1 MKNSQ
6 NYIRITT
13 LSAAAM
19 LMATPAL
26 AQSTD
31 QERADSPTVME
42 QTKSD
47 QDTVKEQK
55 SAPDAV
61 MEQKSAPDA
70 KSDATDAQN
79 TDATAETTV
88 RLGQVVWSSDGKEL
102 GKVSK
107 VNLDAAGKL
116 ESIYFNVGS
125 TLGFGGK
132 TVMSEIANFS
142 QNNDRIELKADAK
155 AAKALPEIKS

>member
-19 LMATPAL
+19 LLATPAL

-31 QERADSPTVME
+31 KERSDSPTVIE
-42 QTKSD
+42 QSKSD
-47 QDTVKEQK
+47 QDTV
-55 SAPDAV
+55 
-61 MEQKSAPDA
+61 MEQKPAPDA

-79 TDATAETTV
+79 TDATAETTIH
-88 RLGQVVWSSDGKEL
+88 LGQVVWSSDGKEL

-107 VNLDAAGKL
+107 VNLDAAGKM